1 MLRPII
7 PTPQKARADHLRL
20 IEFKWRNL
28 YKNLREHEL
37 FYLDYKMP
45 KIPNFH

>member
-1 MLRPII
+1 M
-7 PTPQKARADHLRL
+7 PTLQKARADHLRL

-28 YKNLREHEL
+28 HEHEL
-37 FYLDYKMP
+37 FYLDNKMP

>member
-20 IEFKWRNL
+20 T
-28 YKNLREHEL
+28 YKNLHEHKL

-45 KIPNFH
+45 KIPSFH